1 MMILRRRSLLLASLF
16 PLAPAAR
23 AEAAFPTK
31 PITILVPYSPGGAT
45 DIVARVI
52 AAQLHDTMGQNVI
65 VTNKPGA
72 FGIIA
77 MRELARAD
85 PDGYTLLVGN
95 VSTAALTPLLFTKQL
110 RMDYPKTIVP
120 ITELAEV
127 PAFLIGSTVN
137 FAPRTAAEFIAY
149 AKAHDGQV
157 RYVSAG
163 IGSFPQF
170 DMELFARK
178 AGIHLVH
185 VPAKGGAADML
196 NALATGDVQAAFL
209 NVASSAGMIK
219 AGRLVPYAVT
229 GPKRLADWPDVPT
242 MAEIGYPG
250 IGTSQWQALFT
261 RAGTP
266 PEIVDTIF
274 RQTVKALHSP
284 QAQQV
289 FGPAHLSVVTSDSP
303 AAAATWLKG
312 EMASWQQVIDET
324 HIKLE

>member
-1 MMILRRRSLLLASLF
+1 MTIGRRSLLLASLF
-16 PLAPAAR
+16 PLVPAAR
-23 AEAAFPTK
+23 ADVAFPTK

-52 AAQLHDTMGQNVI
+52 ATQLHDTMGQNVI

-77 MRELARAD
+77 MQELARAN

-110 RMDYPKTIVP
+110 RIDYPKTIVP

-127 PAFLIGSTVN
+127 PAFLVGSAVN

-229 GPKRLADWPDVPT
+229 GPKRLAEWPEVPT
-242 MAEIGYPG
+242 MGEIGFPG
-250 IGTSQWQALFT
+250 IGTSQWQALFCP
-261 RAGTP
+261 ANTP
-266 PEIVDTIF
+266 PEILDLLF
-274 RQTVKALHSP
+274 RQTVTALQSTR
-284 QAQQV
+284 AEQV
-289 FGPAHLSVVTSDSP
+289 FGPANLSVVASASP
-303 AAAATWLKG
+303 AAAAIWLKN
-312 EMASWQQVIDET
+312 EMAHWQQVIDET
-324 HIKLE
+324 QIKLE